1 MAKRVEVARVGG
13 GASEPAAFIALRAR
27 SKRVVVEAKNGID
40 VARLLLVWTE
50 LGRDVALVCSFETRK
65 AATSWVAGPVPAL
78 ASWASLTCVPTGGD
92 EAAIPDSGSRSSSVF
107 ALLRGAG
114 GHVAPLADAAMS
126 TKLVNTL
133 TALNGE
139 CALARMLPSMTA
151 AETWLLAPRL
161 PPWLLSAGRGNL
173 INTASA
179 DVVIVLSDDDS
190 EDDDAAAAAFS
201 RAARSLP
208 PPPALSR
215 TIFSRGSLR
224 DGMLLPVSFQ
234 RHPLTG
240 VVVRSCDQSK
250 AAVSVNNA
258 STSSSLTPP
267 RRTSSSPAIESRV
280 RRWSRAPSVPTASAG
295 PPVGGTPRGTPP
307 RLGHAHSTSSVGAL
321 RSAGP
326 SLSALVGPV
335 SLSSSLEPAKGGSGA
350 PSSNSTLRGGL
361 RTSSP
366 TPLGRRPGI
375 RPTPLN
381 GLPRAD
387 AASAS
392 SARTCTP
399 LPLSASISRVPP
411 TKKRRLADAVPYD
424 MARLAKSILKRKQ
437 GLFVT
442 GGGGVGKTRLL
453 HECVSEYRQAHGGL
467 RVGLH
472 VVAPTGVAAA
482 AAGGVTLHAYLRL
495 PAGCFDESLSEEDD
509 AARLYSAMT
518 AATKMRLGDTT
529 ILLLDEV
536 SMVSSRMFT
545 LLCYCVDRAHAKH
558 NPDRPWR
565 LLAFGDFFQLPPCGG
580 GTRTSTTPVV
590 SLRTSQPTGCA
601 FSTTNSLSSGMY
613 GVRRTA
619 CLSRCS
625 LAYGSATSVTT
636 WQLSWRCAPR
646 STKRVFRRAA

>member
-1 MAKRVEVARVGG
+1 MAKRVELASVGG
-13 GASEPAAFIALRAR
+13 GASVPAAFIALRSR
-27 SKRVVVEAKNGID
+27 SKRFVLEAKNGID
-40 VARLLLVWTE
+40 VARLLLVWTK
-50 LGRDVALVCSFETRK
+50 LGRDVALVRSFETRK
-65 AATSWVAGPVPAL
+65 AATSWVAGPVSAL

-139 CALARMLPSMTA
+139 CALARMLSSMTA

-173 INTASA
+173 INTASP
-179 DVVIVLSDDDS
+179 DVVIVLSDEDS
-190 EDDDAAAAAFS
+190 EDDDAAAAEFS
-201 RAARSLP
+201 RAAQSLP

-215 TIFSRGSLR
+215 TILSRGSLI
-224 DGMLLPVSFQ
+224 DDMLLPVAFQ

-267 RRTSSSPAIESRV
+267 RRTSSPAIESRV
-280 RRWSRAPSVPTASAG
+280 RRWTRALSVPTASAG
-295 PPVGGTPRGTPP
+295 AFVGGTPRGTPP

-361 RTSSP
+361 RTSSL
-366 TPLGRRPGI
+366 TPLGRRPGL

-381 GLPRAD
+381 GLPPAD

-392 SARTCTP
+392 SARTCTT
-399 LPLSASISRVPP
+399 LPFSASISRVPP

-424 MARLAKSILKRKQ
+424 MARLAESILKRNQ

-453 HECVSEYRQAHGGL
+453 HECVSKYRQAHGGL
-467 RVGLH
+467 HVGLH

-495 PAGCFDESLSEEDD
+495 PAGCFDESLSEEGDE
-509 AARLYSAMT
+509 ARLYSAMT
-518 AATKMRLGDTT
+518 AATRMRLGDTT

-545 LLCYCVDRAHAKH
+545 LLCYFGDRAHAKH

-565 LLAFGDFFQLPPCGG
+565 LLAFGDFF
-580 GTRTSTTPVV
+580 
-590 SLRTSQPTGCA
+590 
-601 FSTTNSLSSGMY
+601 
-613 GVRRTA
+613 
-619 CLSRCS
+619 
-625 LAYGSATSVTT
+625 
-636 WQLSWRCAPR
+636 
-646 STKRVFRRAA
+646 